1 MQSKGFSAVM
11 AALLLTSCGVTG
23 NESGESTWEAGPQ
36 PTSNQDQQD
45 SVSNDNSQKQTE
57 NKGSETAS
65 STGKHPAAEPAM
77 QSTGQA
83 NCNHMHP
90 GGKIPRITNAKYDEV
105 IRPTFKELCYRSFH
119 LGHSGRTRTA
129 LWSAEVLDP
138 QKMELASKIE
148 RDSEFKPETRLPKA
162 ERSEL
167 TDYRGSG
174 FDRGHLAPSADMPSK
189 ESQQESFIL
198 SNIVPQNGRM
208 NGGVWRELEIEVR
221 KRAKRGKVYLVTGP
235 IFRGSNAALKQR
247 VLIPTS
253 LYKAMYV
260 VNKGAVVFVVTND
273 SNANTTT
280 LSIDQFTKIYGMDPF
295 PGLTGSVRT
304 HNLALGPMPEPKE
317 QESENGSTN
326 KAGGITRST
335 RKTSGKPCEE
345 LQHKSG
351 VWMEKSKFY
360 ETYDRYENPIANR
373 RC

>member
-1 MQSKGFSAVM
+1 MQSKAFSAVI
-11 AALLLTSCGVTG
+11 AALILSSCGATG
-23 NESGESTWEAGPQ
+23 NQDGESTWEGGPQ
-36 PTSNQDQQD
+36 PAANENAQSSN
-45 SVSNDNSQKQTE
+45 SSNNSQKQAE
-57 NKGSETAS
+57 NQEGKSGSSA
-65 STGKHPAAEPAM
+65 GKHPAAEPAIK
-77 QSTGQA
+77 STGQA
-83 NCNHMHP
+83 NCSHMHP
-90 GGKIPRITNAKYDEV
+90 GGQIPRIINARYDEV

-138 QKMELASKIE
+138 QKIELASRIK
-148 RDSEFKPETRLPKA
+148 RDSEFKPETRLPES

-198 SNIVPQNGRM
+198 SNIVPQNGKM

-221 KRAKRGKVYLVTGP
+221 KRARRGKVYLVTGP
-235 IFRGSNAALKQR
+235 IFKGSNAALKQR

-260 VNKGAVVFVVTND
+260 VDKGAVVFVITND
-273 SNANTTT
+273 SNASTTT
-280 LSIDQFTKIYGMDPF
+280 LSIDQFTKIYGIDPF

-304 HNLALGPMPEPKE
+304 HNLALGPMPEPTKKE
-317 QESENGSTN
+317 AEGSEGTDG
-326 KAGGITRST
+326 GGIAGSVGI
-335 RKTSGKPCEE
+335 TSGQPCEE

-351 VWMEKSKFY
+351 AWKKKPDFY
-360 ETYDRYENPIANR
+360 EAYGLYENPINYR

>member
-1 MQSKGFSAVM
+1 
-11 AALLLTSCGVTG
+11 
-23 NESGESTWEAGPQ
+23 
-36 PTSNQDQQD
+36 
-45 SVSNDNSQKQTE
+45 
-57 NKGSETAS
+57 
-65 STGKHPAAEPAM
+65 
-77 QSTGQA
+77 
-83 NCNHMHP
+83 
-90 GGKIPRITNAKYDEV
+90 V

-138 QKMELASKIE
+138 QKIELASRIE
-148 RDSEFKPETRLPKA
+148 RDSEFKPETRLPKT

-198 SNIVPQNGRM
+198 SNIVPQNGKM

-221 KRAKRGKVYLVTGP
+221 KRARKGKVYLVTGP
-235 IFRGSNAALKQR
+235 IFRGSNSALKQR

-260 VNKGAVVFVVTND
+260 VDKGAVVFVITND
-273 SNANTTT
+273 NNAATTT
-280 LSIDQFTKIYGMDPF
+280 LSIDQFTKIYGIDPF
-295 PGLTGSVRT
+295 PALTGSVRT
-304 HNLALGPMPEPKE
+304 HNLALGPMPEPKK
-317 QESENGSTN
+317 QESSDGSN
-326 KAGGITRST
+326 SDSSGIAGSVGIT
-335 RKTSGKPCEE
+335 SGQPCEE

-351 VWMEKSKFY
+351 VWMKKPKFY
-360 ETYDRYENPIANR
+360 ETYGLYENPINYR